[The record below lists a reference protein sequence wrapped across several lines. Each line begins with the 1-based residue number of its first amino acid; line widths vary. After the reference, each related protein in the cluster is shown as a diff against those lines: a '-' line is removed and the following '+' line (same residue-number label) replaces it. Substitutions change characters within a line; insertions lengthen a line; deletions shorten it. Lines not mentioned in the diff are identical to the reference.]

1 MTDRLRVVCVVT
13 VLTLGLFLPVAAT
26 AQDAPGK
33 SAEVVKELV
42 TILNAKLEAGMA
54 FMAAKMPDG
63 HYAGA
68 LYLQSVPQLLVV
80 TAQYEPAVLMD
91 GRLAKKDYREAYTDL
106 NSASKA
112 GTRAFFEDLMANGLL
127 PKREES
133 SPFDMYTGVN
143 GKLVKFDGD
152 PKAAKISEDEY
163 AKAYAAAEAEYV
175 KAVQALL
182 AEAKKK

>member
-1 MTDRLRVVCVVT
+1 MTDRLRVVCVVA
-13 VLTLGLFLPVAAT
+13 VLTLGLFLPAAAI
-26 AQDAPGK
+26 AQDTSGK

-42 TILNAKLEAGMA
+42 TILNTKVDAGMA
-54 FMAAKMPDG
+54 FMAARISDG
-63 HYAGA
+63 HYVGC

-112 GTRAFFEDLMANGLL
+112 GTRVFFEDLMANGLQ

-133 SPFDMYTGVN
+133 SPFDMYTGAD

-152 PKAAKISEDEY
+152 PKAAKLSEEDY
-163 AKAYAAAEAEYV
+163 AKAYAAAEALYV
-175 KAVQALL
+175 KAAQALL